1 MSWANLESNSRGND
15 VDCGSEPFKLRRAD
29 VTDLEAINELIE
41 VAVMGWSLPERVKR
55 LSLAS
60 YRYDE
65 HDLSFLELSVAVT
78 PDPGLIGVAA
88 WEPADP
94 ADVPAACTALLLHGL
109 YVAPYWQR
117 RGVGT
122 CLYEAAERAAIGK
135 GLDGVLVKAQADAA
149 GFFRRLGLE
158 SMSVLDPERDYPHR
172 YWRALRHP

>member
-1 MSWANLESNSRGND
+1 MNDLGGNS
-15 VDCGSEPFKLRRAD
+15 GSKPFKLRRAD
-29 VTDLEAINELIE
+29 LADLEAVNGLIE
-41 VAVMGWSLPERVKR
+41 AAVMGWALPERVKR

-65 HDLSFLELSVAVT
+65 HDLSFLELAVAET

-94 ADVPAACTALLLHGL
+94 ADTPEACAALLLHGL
-109 YVAPYWQR
+109 HVAPSWQR
-117 RGVGT
+117 GGVGT
-122 CLYEAAERAAIGK
+122 CLFDAAEQAAIGK

-158 SMSVLDPERDYPHR
+158 SMPVLDPERDYPHR
-172 YWRALRHP
+172 YWRALRHS